1 MITEQKLPESALLIF
16 LDVYSLKN
24 KNNLDN
30 PYKEFF
36 TLVQSAGLE
45 VIGSIMGKQNLPST
59 SAFINSGKIL
69 EIKSLVKELKPDLVI
84 INHALSASQ
93 ARNLEKIFKVR
104 VIDKTE
110 LILDIFAA
118 RASSHIGKL
127 QVELAQLNHLSTRL
141 IRGLTHLERQKGG
154 IGLRGPGETQLET
167 DRRLIGQ

>member
-1 MITEQKLPESALLIF
+1 
-16 LDVYSLKN
+16 
-24 KNNLDN
+24 
-30 PYKEFF
+30 
-36 TLVQSAGLE
+36 
-45 VIGSIMGKQNLPST
+45 MGKQNLPST

-127 QVELAQLNHLSTRL
+127 QVELAQLN
-141 IRGLTHLERQKGG
+141 IF
-154 IGLRGPGETQLET
+154 QL
-167 DRRLIGQ
+167 D